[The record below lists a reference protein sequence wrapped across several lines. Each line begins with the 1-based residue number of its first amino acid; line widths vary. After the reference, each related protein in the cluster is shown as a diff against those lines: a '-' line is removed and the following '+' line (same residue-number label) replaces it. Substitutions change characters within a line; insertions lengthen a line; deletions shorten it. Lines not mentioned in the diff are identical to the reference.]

1 MADIITPYLFELNM
15 EQLREKQLVSYVMP
29 VRAYEAIKSAQSK
42 LAHQNI
48 DLRGLEAV
56 LAWVAPC
63 VDLFEIRRIDISNP
77 GRSLHLWIYAPESP
91 LDEVKVEVLNALS
104 IWLGLTLSVERSE
117 EVLEILKDERSTK
130 SAWHDLSIDLSLVQG
145 AACPVPKDRRL
156 YDLIAVLASR
166 GLEGK
171 VLDDSRDS
179 SRILLPAGPGES
191 LYGGKTLLGYR
202 PHPVES
208 RKTGDVRGYWTEALK
223 VSALST
229 PEQQR
234 LRVAVSVSIRNYMP
248 IHPASFKPDGS
259 RYLDV
264 FLTPDAFF
272 TKGSER
278 VRALQVS
285 LKQDEVNVLL
295 GKSDAQG
302 GRSLPVLRKIL
313 SLTGVNEASLATDK
327 GLLGAVID
335 RKVSIYPRAGA
346 YHGDKNLPGETGVGI
361 PERKAYFKFLEEHL
375 GGIGF
380 APVSLER
387 KTPPRA
393 SHYANISKTENQTDS
408 LTRQILKEI
417 VALNSGETLHV
428 ALFSTR
434 TSALS
439 ETNAALNLLLG
450 EASSIVEN
458 ERTYACGLKVVIHP
472 LPAGPLISWLDDPKE
487 ASAKFAVGLPKA
499 KRVQIER
506 DAIRKATLK
515 RQSEL
520 DAHLS
525 AHIANKQG
533 VWLAL
538 VEMDEKLRDE
548 PERDPYVLVYQ
559 ALARRDVLA
568 QVVLFDPEERERF
581 RLAPSEEDDPHP
593 HKLRSALRDLLRALG
608 VVYVDSESVPENT
621 SLQAWWIVNL
631 NSKRF
636 ERQPGARKDGAV
648 LPVVVEY
655 VNGRLMALF
664 PDRMGAQNWK
674 PYARA
679 MLALYSED
687 YENTSDMRDDQLK
700 TYIGQFFG
708 SLSAQ
713 TAKTLSFCDA
723 SNIRKY
729 VPQLGNGAMQ
739 LGELKM
745 GGVGAAAATA
755 VLRDG
760 GAGTVVRLL
769 TDTDKSPTYLV
780 ADNKTGIAT
789 GIFAEPNS
797 NRTFWLSRGLPM
809 PLQKSGAI
817 RVANQQSRFAEEDV
831 PANLKA
837 RRFPSLSE
845 ICIVVLGRDE
855 DARNVAGLTRK
866 AMELHASTDDTTILP
881 FPLHEAC
888 LLGESLR

>member
-1 MADIITPYLFELNM
+1 MADLITPYLFELNM
-15 EQLREKQLVSYVMP
+15 EQLREKQLISYVMP
-29 VRAYEAIKSAQSK
+29 ARAYEAIKSAQGK

-63 VDLFEIRRIDISNP
+63 VDMYEIRRIDISNP
-77 GRSLHLWIYAPESP
+77 GRSLHLWIYAPETP
-91 LDEVKVEVLNALS
+91 LDEVKMEVLNALS
-104 IWLGLTLSVERSE
+104 IWLGITLSADHSE
-117 EVLEILKDERSTK
+117 MILEILKDERSTK
-130 SAWHDLSIDLSLVQG
+130 TAWHDLSIDLDLTQG
-145 AACPVPKDRRL
+145 AACPVPKDSRL

-191 LYGGKTLLGYR
+191 LYGGKSLLGYR
-202 PHPVES
+202 PHSVES
-208 RKTGDVRGYWTEALK
+208 RKTGDVRGYWTEAIK

-234 LRVAVSVSIRNYMP
+234 LRVAISVSIRNYLP
-248 IHPASFKPDGS
+248 IHPASFKRGGS

-285 LKQDEVNVLL
+285 LKQNEVNALL
-295 GKSDAQG
+295 GQSETQG
-302 GRSLPVLRKIL
+302 GASLSVLRRIL
-313 SLTGVNEASLATDK
+313 SLTSVNEASLATGK
-327 GLLGAVID
+327 GLLGAVIE

-346 YHGDKNLPGETGVGI
+346 YHGDQNLPGETGVGV
-361 PERKAYFKFLEEHL
+361 PERKTYFKFLDEHL
-375 GGIGF
+375 SSIGF
-380 APVSLER
+380 TPVSLER

-393 SHYANISKTENQTDS
+393 SHFAHISKTESPMDS
-408 LTRQILKEI
+408 LNRQILRE
-417 VALNSGETLHV
+417 VMALNNEKTLHI

-434 TSALS
+434 IWALS
-439 ETNAALNLLLG
+439 ETNAALDLLLG

-458 ERTYACGLKVVIHP
+458 ERIYSCGLKVVIHP
-472 LPAGPLISWLDDPKE
+472 IPAGPFVAKLDDPKE
-487 ASAKFAVGLPKA
+487 ASAKFTAGLPNA
-499 KRVQIER
+499 KRMQVER

-520 DAHLS
+520 DEHLNS
-525 AHIANKQG
+525 YMDTKQG

-538 VEMDEKLRDE
+538 VEMDKKLRDE

-559 ALARRDVLA
+559 ALARRDTLA
-568 QVVLFDPEERERF
+568 QVVLFDPEEREKF
-581 RLAPSEEDDPHP
+581 RLTPSKDDPHP
-593 HKLRSALRDLLRALG
+593 FKLRSALRDLLRALG
-608 VVYVDSESVPENT
+608 VVYVDIESVPDDT

-648 LPVVVEY
+648 LPVAVELI
-655 VNGRLMALF
+655 NGRLMALF
-664 PDRMGAQNWK
+664 PDRMGAKNWK

-687 YENTSDMRDDQLK
+687 YENTSDMRDEQLK

-708 SLSAQ
+708 SLTTQAEKS
-713 TAKTLSFCDA
+713 LSFCDA

-729 VPQLGNGAMQ
+729 VPQLGNSAMRF
-739 LGELKM
+739 GELNM
-745 GGVGAAAATA
+745 GNVGAAAAAT
-755 VLRDG
+755 VMRDG
-760 GAGTVVRLL
+760 GSGTVVRLL

-789 GIFAEPNS
+789 GIFAEANS
-797 NRTFWLSRGLPM
+797 KRTFWLCRGLPI

-817 RVANQQSRFAEEDV
+817 RTANQQSRFAEDDV
-831 PANLKA
+831 RANLKA

-845 ICIVVLGRDE
+845 ICVVVLGKDE

-866 AMELHASTDDTTILP
+866 AMELHTSTDDATILP
-881 FPLHEAC
+881 FPLHEAS
-888 LLGESLR
+888 LLGESIR